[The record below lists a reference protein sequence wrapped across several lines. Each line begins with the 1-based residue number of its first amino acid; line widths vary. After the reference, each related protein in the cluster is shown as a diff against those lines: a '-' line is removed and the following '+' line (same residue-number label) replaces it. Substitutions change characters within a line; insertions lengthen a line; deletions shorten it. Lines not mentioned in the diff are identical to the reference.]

1 MRPDIE
7 KIHPGLTTDKMYK
20 ELDHVARKFEQQM
33 KQEQD
38 ALIKTLEKSDVLPDD
53 YEDLFKSEIEK
64 ITEANSSTLAKY
76 VMHRNIIIRLFET
89 GLRKTDTGKF
99 KKEEYIHNLIYPQR
113 KTSDDIS
120 EEAHNLWLIDERLSY
135 CSYIASDI
143 PFDKE
148 KERPDILFMD
158 RPFAVSDSSEE
169 GVYDS
174 IIIIELKR
182 PMRNNYTKDE
192 NPIDQLY
199 GYVRKIRDGK
209 AEDRY
214 GRKIR
219 VSESTKYYLYVLCD
233 DTSRLKEYISNYD
246 FTVMPDNMGY
256 YTFNKGLHAYCEILS
271 FDKII
276 VDAKKRNRILFTKL
290 GIH

>member
-1 MRPDIE
+1 M
-7 KIHPGLTTDKMYK
+7 
-20 ELDHVARKFEQQM
+20 
-33 KQEQD
+33 
-38 ALIKTLEKSDVLPDD
+38 
-53 YEDLFKSEIEK
+53 
-64 ITEANSSTLAKY
+64 
-76 VMHRNIIIRLFET
+76 
-89 GLRKTDTGKF
+89 
-99 KKEEYIHNLIYPQR
+99 
-113 KTSDDIS
+113 
-120 EEAHNLWLIDERLSY
+120 
-135 CSYIASDI
+135 
-143 PFDKE
+143 
-148 KERPDILFMD
+148 
-158 RPFAVSDSSEE
+158 
-169 GVYDS
+169 YDS

-219 VSESTKYYLYVLCD
+219 VSESTKYYLYALCD

>member
-99 KKEEYIHNLIYPQR
+99 KR
-113 KTSDDIS
+113 KNI
-120 EEAHNLWLIDERLSY
+120 
-135 CSYIASDI
+135 
-143 PFDKE
+143 
-148 KERPDILFMD
+148 
-158 RPFAVSDSSEE
+158 
-169 GVYDS
+169 S
-174 IIIIELKR
+174 II
-182 PMRNNYTKDE
+182 
-192 NPIDQLY
+192 
-199 GYVRKIRDGK
+199 
-209 AEDRY
+209 
-214 GRKIR
+214 
-219 VSESTKYYLYVLCD
+219 
-233 DTSRLKEYISNYD
+233 
-246 FTVMPDNMGY
+246 
-256 YTFNKGLHAYCEILS
+256 
-271 FDKII
+271 
-276 VDAKKRNRILFTKL
+276 
-290 GIH
+290 